1 MNTAAEVVRPRYMV
15 LPLKRAQAADWRGWH
30 VSQKLDGQ
38 WHEHGIGRAETV
50 WPRPGG

>member
-1 MNTAAEVVRPRYMV
+1 VNTAAEVVRPRYMV